1 MMKDVDTLKTA
12 LRAAA
17 ETPFGCRSRAEIVR
31 RNFTLIAALRDEFAV
46 PWKVL
51 ACLFNE
57 ALSDL
62 PVDAIAPETLC
73 RLFNLEIQRRGF
85 EHKAG
90 QMPQNVARSGT
101 SALGQSPYSDAVDE
115 PGPGT
120 GPRQRAREP
129 PGSGLLLRARKTS
142 VAASRFEATVRKK
155 DSGSS

>member
-1 MMKDVDTLKTA
+1 MTKDVDTLKSA

-17 ETPFGCRSRAEIVR
+17 QTPFGCRSRAEIIR

-51 ACLFNE
+51 ARHFNE

-85 EHKAG
+85 EHNTRQA
-90 QMPQNVARSGT
+90 PRNVARSGT
-101 SALGQSPYSDAVDE
+101 PAVGQTPYPDAVDE
-115 PGPGT
+115 AGT
-120 GPRQRAREP
+120 GPHQRAREP
-129 PGSGLLLRARKTS
+129 PETGSGLLLRARKTS
-142 VAASRFEATVRKK
+142 VAARRFEATVRKK